1 MRILKFIWDVI
12 QCFIVG
18 IMVIG
23 ILLAI
28 GSICLMGFICV
39 LQNIPQIIGQTLV
52 YIILVVILVIIIFSI
67 FGIGNEILK
76 KFKKNY

>member
-1 MRILKFIWDVI
+1 MKILKFIWDVI

-18 IMVIG
+18 IMFVG

-28 GSICLMGFICV
+28 GSICLMGFIYV
-39 LQNIPQIIGQTLV
+39 LNNIPQIIGQTLV
-52 YIILVVILVIIIFSI
+52 YIILVVILAIIIFSF

-76 KFKKNY
+76 KF